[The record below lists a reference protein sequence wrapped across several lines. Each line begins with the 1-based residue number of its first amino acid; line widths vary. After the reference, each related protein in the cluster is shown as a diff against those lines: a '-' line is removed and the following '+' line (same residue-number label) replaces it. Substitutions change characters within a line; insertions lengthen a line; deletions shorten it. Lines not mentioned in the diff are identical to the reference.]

1 MHLSCIFRK
10 NKLHCTFLLDFFNW
24 TRNTLKVTILIEL
37 AFTII
42 AFLSC
47 QKVNQD
53 CSCSGSFRLA
63 KRKKKYINSIEI
75 CLQEY
80 ISIETTPIHIFI
92 YTKAFLCFES
102 LFDYQVQKR
111 TKKKIRMKMH
121 PT

>member
-1 MHLSCIFRK
+1 MS
-10 NKLHCTFLLDFFNW
+10 
-24 TRNTLKVTILIEL
+24 
-37 AFTII
+37 
-42 AFLSC
+42 
-47 QKVNQD
+47 KVNQD
-53 CSCSGSFRLA
+53 GSCSGRFGLA
-63 KRKKKYINSIEI
+63 KRKQKYDNSIGI
-75 CLQEY
+75 CLQEK